1 MISYRINDYKTFA
14 LKKRAY
20 KLMPLRG
27 MLDEMFSNLVCKIF
41 RVLGQSSRVSIYLVK
56 LDYLCIRIYNLSSMC
71 IQTLEFIITHDVRNS
86 SISAS

>member
-1 MISYRINDYKTFA
+1 
-14 LKKRAY
+14 
-20 KLMPLRG
+20 MPLRG

-56 LDYLCIRIYNLSSMC
+56 LDYLCIRIYNLSGMC

-86 SISAS
+86 NISASWNDWIDTIEYIVARLIELA